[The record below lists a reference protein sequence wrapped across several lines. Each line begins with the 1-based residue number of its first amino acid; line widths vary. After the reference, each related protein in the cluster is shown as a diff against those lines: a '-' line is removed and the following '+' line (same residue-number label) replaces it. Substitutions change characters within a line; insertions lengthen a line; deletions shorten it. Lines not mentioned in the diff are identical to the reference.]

1 MIDIYINYLKMIDK
15 QMGTTYEYSYK
26 QFMWQLLNEFEK
38 PLMKSVFMNG
48 RQWRKFKDKF
58 LTVYK

>member
-1 MIDIYINYLKMIDK
+1 MIDK
-15 QMGTTYEYSYK
+15 QMGTTYVYSYK